1 MKWMVIAALV
11 LGALGALVW
20 STESASMAQTEA
32 QEPATEEGLEV
43 FVPSEKLPAG
53 SAVSFPVDI

>member
-1 MKWMVIAALV
+1 MKWIVTAALALGVLAALV
-11 LGALGALVW
+11 WA
-20 STESASMAQTEA
+20 TESASMAQTET
-32 QEPATEEGLEV
+32 EPAAEQEALEV